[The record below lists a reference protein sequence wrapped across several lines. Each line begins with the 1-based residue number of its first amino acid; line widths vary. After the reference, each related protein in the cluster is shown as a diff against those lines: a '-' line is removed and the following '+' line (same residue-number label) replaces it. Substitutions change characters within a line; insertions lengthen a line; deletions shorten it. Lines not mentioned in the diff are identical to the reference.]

1 MALPGTGK
9 RPILIYAR
17 KPGLNRGFRFDAFAG
32 TRFARINL
40 LFCVC
45 LHIVFTTVQAAT
57 PPIALSDHYSAARY
71 FLESGQ
77 PSKALAELRQ
87 AADVAVTAQEASETA
102 IALADVLLT
111 LGRADAAANVL
122 ESKAAETSLS
132 PAGRVDYQLVQ
143 GRLAAQRGLFDQAS
157 EHFNSAA
164 TAAGSTGDTAKQVRA
179 QLNDVRVRIEAKDL
193 RRLDSDLHASLKLID
208 DLPDS
213 RIKAELLI
221 SAGSLYQQLV
231 SSLGYPVGLRSRAQ
245 RAFVAAGRI
254 ADAGSVNES
263 FATAYLAELYSEEGR
278 FEEALEL
285 TRRAVRLAQSGPED
299 AQAYA
304 YRWEWQLGRIHR
316 ENKDRSAAIDA
327 YARSIALLAKHKASF
342 PLGVRGSFEKYVRP
356 VYTQYADLL
365 LEIQPAESVPA
376 VVQVATSAPEDNLKV
391 VRNLLE
397 SLKQAEVEDYFA
409 TQCLTTSLNPASAPG
424 WSTSAAVIYPV
435 LLSER
440 TDVLIEVRGQLHH
453 FTSAIGRNQ
462 MRETVRSFRVGLER
476 NRRSRPY
483 LDQAQKLYSWLIAPA
498 ERLLEENGVDTLV
511 IVPEGPLRTIP
522 LAALHDGKGFLIE
535 RFSVATTPAV
545 NLTQLAAEDQSAGL
559 LVGGVS
565 DAVQGFSGLPS
576 VQREI
581 EFVRERYESEVLENK
596 AFNLETVELE
606 LSKKKYSIAHF
617 ATHGEFSS
625 RHQDSFI
632 LTYDNKLTMG
642 NLQRLLYERGSAEP
656 LDLLVLSACQ
666 TAVGDERAAL
676 GLAGVAIQSGA
687 RSALASLWRIS
698 DLATAELMSYFYTEL
713 AKADSTKASSLRHAQ
728 LSLLG
733 QDKFSHPSFWAPFL
747 LIGDWM

>member
-1 MALPGTGK
+1 M
-9 RPILIYAR
+9 
-17 KPGLNRGFRFDAFAG
+17 
-32 TRFARINL
+32 
-40 LFCVC
+40 
-45 LHIVFTTVQAAT
+45 
-57 PPIALSDHYSAARY
+57 
-71 FLESGQ
+71 
-77 PSKALAELRQ
+77 
-87 AADVAVTAQEASETA
+87 
-102 IALADVLLT
+102 
-111 LGRADAAANVL
+111 
-122 ESKAAETSLS
+122 
-132 PAGRVDYQLVQ
+132 
-143 GRLAAQRGLFDQAS
+143 
-157 EHFNSAA
+157 
-164 TAAGSTGDTAKQVRA
+164 
-179 QLNDVRVRIEAKDL
+179 
-193 RRLDSDLHASLKLID
+193 
-208 DLPDS
+208 
-213 RIKAELLI
+213 
-221 SAGSLYQQLV
+221 
-231 SSLGYPVGLRSRAQ
+231 
-245 RAFVAAGRI
+245 
-254 ADAGSVNES
+254 
-263 FATAYLAELYSEEGR
+263 
-278 FEEALEL
+278 
-285 TRRAVRLAQSGPED
+285 
-299 AQAYA
+299 
-304 YRWEWQLGRIHR
+304 
-316 ENKDRSAAIDA
+316 
-327 YARSIALLAKHKASF
+327 
-342 PLGVRGSFEKYVRP
+342 RGSFEKYVRP

-365 LEIQPAESVPA
+365 LELQPAKSVPA
-376 VVQVATSAPEDNLKV
+376 VVQVGTSAPGDNLKV

-435 LLSER
+435 LLNER

-462 MRETVRSFRVGLER
+462 MRETIRSFRVGLER

-483 LDQAQKLYSWLIAPA
+483 LDQAQKLYTWLIAPA
-498 ERLLEENGVDTLV
+498 EALLEENGVDTLV

-522 LAALHDGKGFLIE
+522 LAALHDGEGFLIE

-545 NLTQLAAEDQSAGL
+545 NLTQLAAQDKSSGL

-581 EFVRERYESEVLENK
+581 EFVRERYESEVLENQ

-642 NLQRLLYERGSAEP
+642 NLQRLLSERGSTEP

-713 AKADSTKASSLRHAQ
+713 AKAGSTKASSLRHAQ
-728 LSLLG
+728 LALLE
-733 QDKFSHPSFWAPFL
+733 QDEFEHPSFWAPFL

>member
-1 MALPGTGK
+1 MAGMALPGTGE
-9 RPILIYAR
+9 RPNLIYER
-17 KPGLNRGFRFDAFAG
+17 KPGWNRLFRFKAFAG
-32 TRFARINL
+32 KRVVRLKL

-45 LHIVFTTVQAAT
+45 LPIGFTTVQAAS
-57 PPIALSDHYSAARY
+57 PPTALVDHYSAARY
-71 FLESGQ
+71 FLEIGQ

-87 AADVAVTAQEASETA
+87 ATDAAVTAQETSETA
-102 IALADVLLT
+102 IAVADVLLT
-111 LGRADAAANVL
+111 LGRADAAADVL
-122 ESKAAETSLS
+122 GADAAESGLS
-132 PAGRVDYQLVQ
+132 AAGRVDYQLVQ
-143 GRLAAQRGLFDQAS
+143 GRLAAQRGHFDEAS
-157 EHFNSAA
+157 EHFSGAV
-164 TAAGSTGDTAKQVRA
+164 TAAQSTGDVAKQARA
-179 QLNDVRVRIEAKDL
+179 RLNDVRVRIEAKNL

-231 SSLGYPVGLRSRAQ
+231 STLGYPVGLRSRAR
-245 RAFVAAGRI
+245 RAFVAAGQI
-254 ADAGSVNES
+254 AEAGLVNET

-278 FEEALEL
+278 YEEALEL
-285 TRRAVRLAQSGPED
+285 TRRAVRLAQSGPES

-316 ENKDRSAAIDA
+316 ANKDRSAAIDA

-365 LEIQPAESVPA
+365 LELQPAKSVPA
-376 VVQVATSAPEDNLKV
+376 VVQVGTSAPGDNLKV

-435 LLSER
+435 LLNER

-462 MRETVRSFRVGLER
+462 MRETIRSFRVGLER

-483 LDQAQKLYSWLIAPA
+483 LDQAQKLYTWLIAPA
-498 ERLLEENGVDTLV
+498 EALLEENGVDTLV

-522 LAALHDGKGFLIE
+522 LAALHDGEGFLIE

-545 NLTQLAAEDQSAGL
+545 NLTQLAAQDKSSGL

-581 EFVRERYESEVLENK
+581 EFVRERYESEVLENQ

-606 LSKKKYSIAHF
+606 LSK
-617 ATHGEFSS
+617 
-625 RHQDSFI
+625 
-632 LTYDNKLTMG
+632 NC
-642 NLQRLLYERGSAEP
+642 LLYTSPSPRDLSTSRMPSSA
-656 LDLLVLSACQ
+656 
-666 TAVGDERAAL
+666 
-676 GLAGVAIQSGA
+676 
-687 RSALASLWRIS
+687 
-698 DLATAELMSYFYTEL
+698 
-713 AKADSTKASSLRHAQ
+713 
-728 LSLLG
+728 
-733 QDKFSHPSFWAPFL
+733 
-747 LIGDWM
+747 